1 MWDDM
6 AFGDLGIPALKA
18 IRGFDTPNIDRMAQ
32 EGILFTRMY
41 TEPALQ

>member
-1 MWDDM
+1 M